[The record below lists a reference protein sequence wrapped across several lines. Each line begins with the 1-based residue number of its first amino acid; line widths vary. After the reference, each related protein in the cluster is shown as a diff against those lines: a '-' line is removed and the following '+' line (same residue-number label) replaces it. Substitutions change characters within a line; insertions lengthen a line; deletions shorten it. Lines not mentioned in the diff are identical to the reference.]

1 MGRNKSKKPKKDRA
15 RRIPRLDPVAELFRR
30 RDSEELWPAL
40 FAAGAS
46 PGARHRWTA
55 VGAAI
60 AAALRAEDAQAAPG
74 RETDALQST
83 VDRAARAAGI
93 SPMEEDFVPT
103 DPRVRVRT
111 RVDDELLELF
121 PGLTERPVADLAR
134 AHRLAQVVDHRVL
147 KRHGFGILN
156 VLHVAFRY
164 ADWVVSEI
172 APMWPADEDVSI
184 GDPLTVTSEE
194 IGAARKVVGARPAI
208 TMDERDLLALE
219 WMTTSAA
226 RAEFSTE
233 GISGFGRF
241 LRYRVGSNPA
251 RERWLPPA
259 FVPEIVMEAV
269 HQLVE
274 EARRSEESAADLR
287 AGFMRQTL
295 RALLRFNDAVH
306 GPAESQWSLPQGR
319 PDEIT
324 WLVPFSRR
332 SMLAVQVVTVTGS
345 SPIPEKW
352 AVERLA
358 EKAREAT
365 PIKARFVGGA
375 TATLPEGT
383 EVVPLVV
390 VAATTHVVAMQR
402 NGCATV
408 ALEDLTWIAET
419 AEDDDDL
426 LAFARDLA
434 DPDFPRSMGW
444 EAINYW
450 EPWRTNGKQFFGGG
464 IKPSFAMFEA
474 HAGEAEWE
482 RAAALSKLEAALF
495 FVGLPPLRETQ
506 LAEAT
511 ADSMMVILPP
521 EPTYDERHGAHRTR
535 MTEGWALSSTTPPV
549 ALPLAMDEWKSGP
562 GFKVKRDY
570 AGGVAFGLHTIA
582 DQWAAAHAESLVRGY
597 RLEFEDADEGEPVSE
612 RSAELHVHGVV
623 RATWSIC
630 AEEFADRA
638 NDDLRAANEFTA
650 APLRSLL
657 EVGGVGESIANEI
670 GQALAAAPPFLILEL
685 RTTRTMKNDLP
696 APIRFDDNA
705 AAQVTRELARRL
717 ADSAVDPA
725 TYRGSDANRII
736 REHLAPAALAELR
749 TRVSEFGR
757 TRVIKFG
764 LEQLVRVVDDRHRST
779 GNLQRVSRHLRT
791 SWDPTEQMVETSGAS
806 LRLRQANE
814 ILVEAATR
822 EADNDEV
829 PDSPIGAG
837 SWRRLLAAA
846 DAYLR
851 LTSHSERLHNGITP
865 VELEVTDLYELHV
878 RDDDTGLHARWP
890 LDAASMNLAAAVSA
904 LNESTP
910 IDTVASPEVLMEVDA
925 AMLDAFGVTRQD
937 IYAVLGALVQWLQFE
952 AGSNIAKTDRA
963 AVVGW
968 LSEVLDEAD
977 PGRETRLQTALEL
990 LSTDESTLSESWE
1003 PWRTRT
1009 RRNRLL
1015 VQPIV
1020 RHADAILIAPQ
1031 FLEASLSVYF
1041 NYLSQGML
1049 PWSAQPPKRLE
1060 TALAAL
1066 RSERNRHLEQAIDE
1080 ALRSR
1085 GFTTITRV
1093 KPGDGKR
1100 LGVPTLTTEID
1111 IVAGKPEG
1119 DTIWLIEAKDP
1130 ASVHGVPETARQLKA
1145 FYGDSESPK
1154 RGSPSYTTQLGRKD
1168 DELRPFTRV
1177 IAERLGMR
1185 SEVEAKLRTT
1195 FVTRTLTPAEYIT
1208 ERFPVVTA
1216 DELFRM
1222 LDVDGDA

>member
-1 MGRNKSKKPKKDRA
+1 
-15 RRIPRLDPVAELFRR
+15 
-30 RDSEELWPAL
+30 
-40 FAAGAS
+40 
-46 PGARHRWTA
+46 
-55 VGAAI
+55 
-60 AAALRAEDAQAAPG
+60 
-74 RETDALQST
+74 
-83 VDRAARAAGI
+83 
-93 SPMEEDFVPT
+93 MEEDFVPT

-184 GDPLTVTSEE
+184 GDPLAVTSEE

-287 AGFMRQTL
+287 ADFVRQTL

-535 MTEGWALSSTTPPV
+535 MAEGWALSSTKPPV
-549 ALPLAMDEWKSGP
+549 ALPLATDEWKSGP
-562 GFKVKRDY
+562 GLVVKRDY

-582 DQWAAAHAESLVRGY
+582 DQWAAAHAESVVSGY
-597 RLEFEDADEGEPVSE
+597 RLEFEDADEGEPVSD

-630 AEEFADRA
+630 TDEFVKRA
-638 NDDLRAANEFTA
+638 NGDPRAANEFTA

-657 EVGGVGESIANEI
+657 EVGGMDESVANQIA
-670 GQALAAAPPFLILEL
+670 QALAAAPPFLILEI

-696 APIRFDDNA
+696 APIRLDDNA
-705 AAQVTRELARRL
+705 AAQITRELARRL
-717 ADSAVDPA
+717 ADSAIDPG

-749 TRVSEFGR
+749 TRVSECGR
-757 TRVIKFG
+757 TRVVEFG

-791 SWDPTEQMVETSGAS
+791 SWDPTEQMVEASGTS

-814 ILVEAATR
+814 ILVEAAIR
-822 EADNDEV
+822 EADDDEV
-829 PDSPIGAG
+829 PVSPIGAE

-865 VELEVTDLYELHV
+865 VVLEVTDLYELHV

-890 LDAASMNLAAAVSA
+890 LDAASLNYAAAVSA
-904 LNESTP
+904 LDESTP
-910 IDTVASPEVLMEVDA
+910 IETVASPEVLMEVDA

-937 IYAVLGALVQWLQFE
+937 IYAVLGALVQWAEFE

-963 AVVGW
+963 AVVAW

-1020 RHADAILIAPQ
+1020 RHAGAILIAPQ

-1041 NYLSQGML
+1041 NYFSQGML
-1049 PWSAQPPKRLE
+1049 PWSARPPKRLE
-1060 TALAAL
+1060 TALANL
-1066 RSERNRHLEQAIDE
+1066 RSERNRHLEQAVDE

-1111 IVAGKPEG
+1111 IVAGKPDG
-1119 DTIWLIEAKDP
+1119 DIIWLIEAKDP
-1130 ASVHGVPETARQLKA
+1130 ASVHGIPETARQLKA
-1145 FYGDSESPK
+1145 FYDDSESPR

-1168 DELRPFTRV
+1168 NELRPFARA
-1177 IAERLGMR
+1177 IAGQLGMR
-1185 SEVEAKLRTT
+1185 TEAEPELRTT
-1195 FVTRTLTPAEYIT
+1195 FVTRSLTPAEYIT
-1208 ERFPVVTA
+1208 GRFPVVTV
-1216 DELFRM
+1216 DELLRL
-1222 LDVDGDA
+1222 LDVDGDV